1 MTTRHAP
8 SSFVTALALLLA
20 LGASA
25 CGSSGAPATEEP
37 TTGGESESAPITVT
51 TWTMACTAPIEALSQ
66 VPEASRFLQLL
77 EPAQLV
83 QALTEMQGGTVF
95 VPTNAALEALP
106 AAIEQDPAA
115 LRNFLAGH
123 FTMGTVSTA
132 LLLEAGS
139 VELFDQQRTSL
150 PVVTSRGATT
160 VGPAHVVRPDL
171 RCEGVTIHLVDA
183 VLPLGR
189 FDPTE
194 SPNPFQVNL
203 WRLPAE

>member
-1 MTTRHAP
+1 MTTRHSP
-8 SSFVTALALLLA
+8 STFVTALALLLA
-20 LGASA
+20 LAG
-25 CGSSGAPATEEP
+25 CGSSGGPDTGED
-37 TTGGESESAPITVT
+37 TTGGEAEGAPVTVSA
-51 TWTMACTAPIEALSQ
+51 WTLTCTAPIDALSQ

-77 EPAQLV
+77 EPARLV

-106 AAIEQDPAA
+106 AGIEQYPAA

-132 LLLEAGS
+132 VLLEAGT
-139 VELFDQQRTSL
+139 VELFDQQRTTL

-160 VGPAHVVRPDL
+160 VGPAHVIRPDL
-171 RCEGVTIHLVDA
+171 RCEGVTIHLVDS
-183 VLPLGR
+183 VLPVGA
-189 FDPTE
+189 FDPNE

-203 WRLPAE
+203 WRMPAE

>member
-1 MTTRHAP
+1 M
-8 SSFVTALALLLA
+8 
-20 LGASA
+20 
-25 CGSSGAPATEEP
+25 
-37 TTGGESESAPITVT
+37 GGEAESAPVTVT
-51 TWTMACTAPIEALSQ
+51 AWTLTCTAPIATLSQ

-77 EPAQLV
+77 EPAQLG

-95 VPTNAALEALP
+95 VPTNTALEALP
-106 AAIEQDPAA
+106 AAIAQDPAA

-132 LLLEAGS
+132 LLLEAGT
-139 VELFDQQRTSL
+139 VELFDQQRTTL

-171 RCEGVTIHLVDA
+171 RCGGVTIHLVDA
-183 VLPLGR
+183 VLPIGT